1 MYLPMHSHFKS
12 LISILFL
19 SQGMSTG
26 LQFLSIPSSANDLI
40 VFRSPWI
47 NPAFLNTTG
56 KSDELSFAY
65 GKWFGETENLSFEW
79 KGKFRLNSAGLK
91 VRYVGISDIELRG
104 NAPSSDPIGYY
115 GAYGVSGKAVT
126 SFTKGNINYG
136 LALQM
141 ISMQIYQDASSG
153 FAVDFGISWNVNK
166 KLTMSGSVLNLGKMN
181 SLKNEKPKL
190 PTRFI
195 GITTYEVNIG
205 EIFFGFETNELVDKP
220 IYNVG
225 SNFKIDNIFFGATAI
240 MNNNSKMISSGIG
253 INLGSYSFSY
263 GFQYGDQNIGFPQII
278 DISFRLP

>member
-91 VRYVGISDIELRG
+91 VRYVGINDIELRG
-104 NAPSSDPIGYY
+104 NVPSSDPIGYY

-181 SLKNEKPKL
+181 PLKNEKPKL